1 MSFWILL
8 FLSNYFSLF
17 GFYDV
22 IKYKTIE
29 NNRNF
34 KKVIFNHLECEI
46 AWNLKITVLL
56 CLSMCETMK
65 KLDIRAQSWVIIC
78 LLFYCLRT
86 IENNRKTMKTMQ
98 NLKFFFCIVL
108 HIPKLRL
115 CENFKWICSLDQI
128 LLAIWYSWF

>member
-86 IENNRKTMKTMQ
+86 IENNRKTMKTTE
-98 NLKFFFCIVL
+98 NLKFFFCIVS

-128 LLAIWYSWF
+128 LLAIWYSGF